1 MVAAPPN
8 PWRLL
13 ALVVAARVA
22 LGVQFQAIGAL
33 GPLLV
38 GEAGLAADYTALG
51 ALIGAYSLAGI
62 AVALP
67 AGWLMARFG
76 DRAVLL
82 AGLGLMAAGGLVLA
96 AAPGFGVA
104 MAGRMVAGAGSTLLT
119 TACAKLVLDA
129 FTGPRLVTAMGVLLS
144 AWPFG
149 IGLALLALPWFGE
162 AWRMGL
168 VASALLCAAALPPL
182 WRAVPPRGDAAGE
195 AASSSRLRPGEW
207 APLLAVGLL
216 WASYNAAFAVA
227 LGFAPA
233 FLTAGGYTA
242 EAAGALASLIG
253 WAILPLLPLGGAIA
267 ERLGRP
273 GLISAGCLAGMAVA
287 VLALAAGV
295 GPPWLALT
303 AFGLLS
309 APPASLIMAMLGR
322 VLSPESRA
330 FGLGVHYMQFY
341 LAVAAVP
348 PFAGW
353 VRDATGAPSAPLLV
367 AAASLAVALAAQA
380 GLSALLARRG

>member
-1 MVAAPPN
+1 MVAGSLN

-33 GPLLV
+33 GPALV
-38 GEAGLAADYTALG
+38 GEAGLASDYAALG
-51 ALIGAYSLAGI
+51 ALIGAYSLAGV

-82 AGLGLMAAGGLVLA
+82 WGLGLMVAGGLLLA
-96 AAPGFGVA
+96 AAPGFGTA
-104 MAGRMVAGAGSTLLT
+104 MAGRLIAGAGSTLLT

-129 FTGPRLVTAMGVLLS
+129 FAGARLVTAMGVLLS

-149 IGLALLALPWFGE
+149 IGLALLVLPWFGD
-162 AWRMGL
+162 AWRAGL
-168 VASALLCAAALPPL
+168 LVSALLCAAALPPL
-182 WRAVPPRGDAAGE
+182 MGALPTGGGSAAAAQRA
-195 AASSSRLRPGEW
+195 RLRPGEW
-207 APLLAVGLL
+207 RPLLLVGLL

-233 FLTAGGYTA
+233 FLTASGA
-242 EAAGALASLIG
+242 SLEEAGALASLIG

-267 ERLGRP
+267 ERFGRP
-273 GLISAGCLAGMAVA
+273 GLVSGLCILGMGVA
-287 VLALAAGV
+287 VLALAAGW
-295 GPPWLALT
+295 GPAWLSLI

-330 FGLGVHYMQFY
+330 FGLGVHYTMFY
-341 LAVAAVP
+341 AAVAVVP
-348 PFAGW
+348 PLAGW
-353 VRDATGAPSAPLLV
+353 ARDATGAPAAPLLV
-367 AAASLAVALAAQA
+367 GAAALFVALAAQA
-380 GLSALLARRG
+380 VLGALLARRG